1 MNTDV
6 TGTLEMIRDF
16 GFLRRTSVGDVYVGA
31 KQVAALGLTH
41 GDTVS
46 GIAMENDRHDGWA
59 LIRITARQPSI
70 VAQDRDALSRRI
82 LSALVEYPWPDDADP
97 TVLEARKLAEHL
109 TKVVLR
115 EGV

>member
-1 MNTDV
+1 MSTEV

-31 KQVAALGLTH
+31 TQVAALGLNH
-41 GDTVS
+41 GDTVT
-46 GIAMENDRHDGWA
+46 GNAVENDRRDGWT
-59 LIRITARQPSI
+59 LIRITGRQPAV

-97 TVLEARKLAEHL
+97 TVSEARKLAEHL

-115 EGV
+115 EGA